1 MPASTPLLAKRQLI
15 EPDYWTSPH
24 GVRARPEPAL
34 TYGPEVADLCAKAGY
49 APDPQQELGLDLVFA
64 IRPDGSPASFSFCVV
79 CARQNLKSGLFQQ
92 CVLGWLFVT
101 EVPEIAW
108 SAHELRTSLNAQ
120 TELHETLKGPTLS
133 KYLPASKNE
142 GLYDVNGKERIE
154 LNTGQ
159 IVWFQTRTRD
169 GGRGL
174 GKPKVIIDEAFK
186 FKKRTA
192 GALLPILLAQH
203 HPQLLRGSSAP
214 SLDED
219 AADLRDVIDR
229 GRGRKSPEL
238 SYIEWLAKREDCKD
252 PDCVHPKDAADLGL
266 DCALDRE
273 HLILQANPTVDR
285 DEHGR
290 ALDTGRITMRT
301 LRNLRQ
307 ELDPYEYM
315 RECLGWMDNARD
327 GDGPPTINVRT
338 WNAKPLVDV
347 DAAPVTRAAV
357 TINVSPDRSR
367 ASIGVA
373 GAYGPDPD
381 RVLLTTKTAPGF
393 DWVVPRLKRM
403 RDGGK
408 VDLLEIAYHPSSQA
422 GSLEAEMKAAGFE
435 ITTKK
440 LDADDWEPGKVR
452 HLVHNDLGRSCALLQ
467 HGVTEQ
473 RIVHVGQQEVT
484 DAIAVARTRY
494 VNEVEVWDQRNQ
506 EFEIS
511 NVVAMST
518 ALYRWDLLNAVPKA
532 PPPAPATARVTAT
545 KAHYFDTAQF

>member
-1 MPASTPLLAKRQLI
+1 MSTSSPTLAKRQLI
-15 EPDYWTSPH
+15 EPDYWTCPH
-24 GVRARPEPAL
+24 GVRTRPDPAL

-64 IRPDGSPASFSFCVV
+64 IRPDGSPASFSFCVI

-133 KYLPASKNE
+133 KYLPTTKNE

-159 IVWFQTRTRD
+159 TVWFQTRTRD

-214 SLDED
+214 ALDED

-229 GRGRKSPEL
+229 GRGRKSPEM
-238 SYIEWLAKREDCKD
+238 SYIEWLAPREDCKD
-252 PDCVHPKDAADLGL
+252 PDCTHPKDALERGL

-273 HLILQANPTVDR
+273 HLILRANPTVDR
-285 DEHGR
+285 DDEGR
-290 ALDTGRITMRT
+290 ALDTGRITIRT

-307 ELDPYEYM
+307 ELDPLEYM
-315 RECLGWMDNARD
+315 RECLGWMDRDGD
-327 GDGPPTINVRT
+327 GDGPPAINVRT
-338 WNAKPLVDV
+338 WNAKALVDR
-347 DAAPVTRAAV
+347 DAPAVTRAAV
-357 TINVSPDRSR
+357 AINVAPDRSR

-373 GAYGPDPD
+373 GAYAPDPD

-393 DWVVPRLKRM
+393 DWVVPQLVKM
-403 RDGGK
+403 RDGDK
-408 VDLLEIAYHPSSQA
+408 LELLEISYHPSSQA
-422 GSLEAEMKAAGFE
+422 AALESDLLAEGFE

-440 LDADDWEPGKVR
+440 PGEEPGRIR
-452 HLVHNDLGRSCALLQ
+452 HLVHNDMGRACAVLQ

-473 RIVHVGQQEVT
+473 RIVHIGQAEVT

-506 EFEIS
+506 DFEIS
-511 NVVAMST
+511 NVVAMSA
-518 ALYRWDLLNAVPKA
+518 ALHRWDVLNAVPKP
-532 PPPAPATARVTAT
+532 PPPAPATAKVTAT
-545 KAHYFDTAQF
+545 KAHFFDSAQF

>member
-1 MPASTPLLAKRQLI
+1 MSRSTPVLAKRQLV

-24 GVRARPEPAL
+24 GVRTRPDPAL
-34 TYGPEVADLCAKAGY
+34 TYGPEVADLCAASGY
-49 APDPQQELGLDLVFA
+49 APDPQQELGLDLIFA

-120 TELHETLKGPTLS
+120 TELHDTLKGPTLS
-133 KYLPASKNE
+133 KYLPATKNE
-142 GLYDVNGKERIE
+142 GKYDQNGQERIE
-154 LNTGQ
+154 LTTGQ
-159 IVWFQTRTRD
+159 TVWFQTRTRD

-214 SLDED
+214 SLDDD

-229 GRGRKSPEL
+229 GRKRKSPEL
-238 SYIEWLAKREDCKD
+238 SYLEWLAKREDCKD
-252 PDCVHPKDAADLGL
+252 PDCQHPKDAMARGL

-285 DEHGR
+285 DEQGH
-290 ALDTGRITMRT
+290 ALDTGRITLGT

-307 ELDPYEYM
+307 EMDPLEYM
-315 RECLGWMDNARD
+315 RECLGWMDTDKD
-327 GDGPPTINVRT
+327 GDVPPAINVRT
-338 WNAKPLVDV
+338 WNAKALVDV
-347 DAAPVTRAAV
+347 DAPPVTRAAV
-357 TINVSPDRSR
+357 ALNVSPDRSR
-367 ASIGVA
+367 ASIGIA

-381 RVLLTTKTAPGF
+381 RVLLMTRTNPGI
-393 DWVVPRLKRM
+393 DWVVPQLVKM

-408 VDLLEIAYHPSSQA
+408 VQMVEISYHPSSQA
-422 GSLEAEMKAAGFE
+422 GSLETALKAAGFE
-435 ITTKK
+435 VTTTKT
-440 LDADDWEPGKVR
+440 PGEELGRIR
-452 HLVHNDLGRSCALLQ
+452 HLVHSDMGRACAVMQ
-467 HGVTEQ
+467 HAVLEQ
-473 RIVHVGQQEVT
+473 RIVHLRQDEVT

-506 EFEIS
+506 DFEIS
-511 NVVAMST
+511 TVVAMST
-518 ALYRWDLLNAVPKA
+518 ALHRWDLINAAPKP
-532 PPPAPATARVTAT
+532 PPPAPRRARSTAGRAIDRVG
-545 KAHYFDTAQF
+545 F

>member
-1 MPASTPLLAKRQLI
+1 MPTLAKRRLV

-24 GVRARPEPAL
+24 GVRTRPAPAL

-49 APDPQQELGLDLVFA
+49 APDPQQELGLDLIFA
-64 IRPDGSPASFSFCVV
+64 IRADGSPASFSFCIV

-133 KYLPASKNE
+133 KYLPATKNE

-159 IVWFQTRTRD
+159 TVWFQTRTRD

-214 SLDED
+214 SLDDD

-229 GRGRKSPEL
+229 GRNRRSPEL
-238 SYIEWLAKREDCKD
+238 SYLEWLAKREQCKD
-252 PDCVHPKDAADLGL
+252 PDCQHPKDALDRGL
-266 DCALDRE
+266 DCALDRT

-285 DEHGR
+285 DDEGNP
-290 ALDTGRITMRT
+290 LDTGRITIGT

-307 ELDPYEYM
+307 EMDPLEYM
-315 RECLGWMDNARD
+315 RECLGWMDTDKD
-327 GDGPPTINVRT
+327 GDTPPAINVRT
-338 WNAKPLVDV
+338 WNAKGLVDV
-347 DAAPVTRAAV
+347 DAPAVTRAAV
-357 TINVSPDRSR
+357 SINVSPDRSR
-367 ASIGVA
+367 ASIGIA

-381 RVLLTTKTAPGF
+381 RVLLMTRTNPGF
-393 DWVVPRLKRM
+393 DWVVPQLVKM

-408 VDLLEIAYHPSSQA
+408 VELVEIAYHPSSQA
-422 GSLEAEMKAAGFE
+422 GSLETALKAAGFE
-435 ITTKK
+435 VTTKK
-440 LDADDWEPGKVR
+440 PDDPDWKPGRIR
-452 HLVHNDLGRSCALLQ
+452 HLVHSDMGRSCAALQ
-467 HGVTEQ
+467 HGALEQ
-473 RIVHVGQQEVT
+473 RIVHLRQDEVT

-494 VNEVEVWDQRNQ
+494 VNEVEVWDQRNKD
-506 EFEIS
+506 FEIS
-511 NVVAMST
+511 NVVAMSV
-518 ALYRWDLLNAVPKA
+518 ALYRWDLLNAAPKP
-532 PPPAPATARVTAT
+532 PPPAPRRARATAGRAIDRVG
-545 KAHYFDTAQF
+545 F

>member
-1 MPASTPLLAKRQLI
+1 MAKLAKRRLV

-34 TYGPEVADLCAKAGY
+34 TYGPEVAELCAKAGY
-49 APDPQQELGLDLVFA
+49 VPDPQQELGLDLVFA

-120 TELHETLKGPTLS
+120 TELHETLKGSALS
-133 KYLPASKNE
+133 RYLPATKNE

-159 IVWFQTRTRD
+159 TVWFQTRTRD

-229 GRGRKSPEL
+229 GRNRKSPEL
-238 SYIEWLAKREDCKD
+238 SYLEWLAKREDCRD
-252 PDCVHPKDAADLGL
+252 PDCTHPKDAAARGL

-273 HLILQANPTVDR
+273 HLIRQANPT
-285 DEHGR
+285 
-290 ALDTGRITMRT
+290 LTTGRITMRT

-315 RECLGWMDNARD
+315 RECLGWMDDEKD
-327 GDGPPTINVRT
+327 GVGPPAINVRT

-347 DAAPVTRAAV
+347 DAPPVSRAAV

-373 GAYGPDPD
+373 GEYGPDPA
-381 RVLLTTKTAPGF
+381 RVLLTTRTAPGF
-393 DWVVPRLKRM
+393 DWVVPRLVKM

-408 VDLLEIAYHPSSQA
+408 LTILEIAYHPSSQA
-422 GSLEAEMKAAGFE
+422 GALEAELRAAGFE
-435 ITTKK
+435 TTTKPVGE
-440 LDADDWEPGKVR
+440 EPGRVR
-452 HLVHNDLGRSCALLQ
+452 HLVHNDLGRACALLQ
-467 HGVTEQ
+467 HGVSEQ

-494 VNEVEVWDQRNQ
+494 VNEVEVWDQRNKDY
-506 EFEIS
+506 EIS

-518 ALYRWDLLNAVPKA
+518 ALQRWDVLNAAPKP
-532 PPPAPATARVTAT
+532 PPPAPRRARPNPKSSSRAVAR
-545 KAHYFDTAQF
+545 AGF